1 MIVAVQELPRMDLGF
16 YPTPLTEARHLSSV
30 LGGPR
35 ILIKR
40 EDLSRLAPDRNKH
53 RKLEFSLAEAMNR
66 ELVRS

>member
-1 MIVAVQELPRMDLGF
+1 MIVAVQELPGMDLGF

-40 EDLSRLAPDRNKH
+40 EDLSGLSLDRNRR
-53 RKLEFSLAEAMNR
+53 RKLEFPLAEAMNR
-66 ELVRS
+66 EILRS